1 MSGIRITGLGK
12 ALPDRIV
19 TNDDMSRIVDTS
31 DEWIRTRTGIRERRI
46 ARGNLP
52 EALKNEQVPGAAQ
65 SAPERAETCTALAA
79 EAARRA
85 LQDAGTKPPEIGLVI
100 AATMSPDFFSPS
112 VACSVQ
118 ELLGL
123 PSGIPAFDVNAA
135 CSGFVY
141 AMTVANAMMQQ
152 MSIGCA
158 LVIGADAVTSLI
170 DFTDRGTCVLF
181 GDGAGAAVVRKDEGC
196 SFAGILGAEGKR
208 SALSIPVG
216 GHMLMDGRDVFR
228 FAVTVVPRVLE
239 ELEKETGRSLGDIDQ
254 IVLHQANDRIIE
266 HIRRK
271 LALPEEKFFRN
282 LQHYGNT
289 CAASIPVA
297 LTEMKEQGLLGP
309 GTRIFCVGF
318 GAGLAWGGLYLEFQ

>member
-46 ARGNLP
+46 AGQNLP
-52 EALKNEQVPGAAQ
+52 EILRTEQGPCDKDK
-65 SAPERAETCTALAA
+65 PDETCTGLAA
-79 EAARRA
+79 RAAREA
-85 LQDAGTKPPEIGLVI
+85 LQDAGASPSDIGLVV

-118 ELLGL
+118 EALGL
-123 PSGIPAFDVNAA
+123 PPGIPAFDVNAA

-152 MSIGCA
+152 MHIGCA

-181 GDGAGAAVVRKDEGC
+181 GDGAGAAVVRRDEGC
-196 SFAGILGAEGKR
+196 SFAGVLGAEGKR

-228 FAVTVVPRVLE
+228 FAVTAVPKVLA
-239 ELEKETGRSLGDIDQ
+239 ELEQKTGISCRDIDQ

-297 LTEMKEQGLLGP
+297 LTEMKEQGLLSP

>member
-1 MSGIRITGLGK
+1 MSGIRIIGLGK
-12 ALPDRIV
+12 ALPSRIV
-19 TNDDMSRIVDTS
+19 TNDDLSRVVETS

-46 ARGNLP
+46 ARENLP
-52 EALKNEQVPGAAQ
+52 KPLRTEHG
-65 SAPERAETCTALAA
+65 PEDDMENPETCTALAA
-79 EAARRA
+79 GAARQA
-85 LQDAGTKPPEIGLVI
+85 LQDAGADPADIGLVI
-100 AATMSPDFFSPS
+100 AATMSPDSFSPS

-118 ELLGL
+118 EALGL

-141 AMTVANAMMQQ
+141 AMTVADAVMREMH
-152 MSIGCA
+152 IACA

-181 GDGAGAAVVRKDEGC
+181 GDGAGAAVVKMDEDS
-196 SFAGILGAEGKR
+196 SFAGVLGASGKR

-228 FAVTVVPRVLE
+228 FAVTVVPKILA
-239 ELEKETGRSLGDIDQ
+239 ELEQKTGISCRDIDQ
-254 IVLHQANDRIIE
+254 IVCHQANDRIIE

-271 LALPEEKFFRN
+271 LELPGEKFFRN

-309 GTRIFCVGF
+309 GTRIFCAGF
-318 GAGLAWGGLYLEFQ
+318 GAGLAWGGLYLEW